1 MKTFIMSIFII
12 TSLHYMYDFLLTTF
26 TIPKVK
32 TISPIQHY
40 KAESVHTPSEKRREG
55 EHNQRM
61 ALGCVAFLLNS
72 KASNHKSS
80 S

>member
-40 KAESVHTPSEKRREG
+40 KAESVHTPSEKTMED
-55 EHNQRM
+55 ELDM
-61 ALGCVAFLLNS
+61 FMSTL
-72 KASNHKSS
+72 
-80 S
+80 